1 VQDIVGLRPDV
12 ASVALESGGGSVGS
26 AAARSAAVSLVAELQ
41 AARAL
46 SAGSADVAPEDSAS
60 KMRELLRRD
69 DNVRQD
75 LSALR
80 SVRWPSRLQRAPL
93 YRSYRIAADTAVR
106 AALWLGLAS
115 VCFVWAGWS
124 AASASLYLV
133 AAVTALGVTTP
144 NPRGYSTIALVGAP
158 IAVVLAGI
166 LEFIVLNGADV
177 FPVLAIAL
185 APFTISAA
193 LLVPSKNPVWSGL
206 GRINLIAIPT
216 NSDEGGD
223 LKRIRELEFQ
233 RTCRGLDEQGQKE
246 LDELTSKYP
255 NQNADCELATA
266 IRDKLM

>member
-1 VQDIVGLRPDV
+1 MVCGKRFIVSCR
-12 ASVALESGGGSVGS
+12 GGCCIGSHH
-26 AAARSAAVSLVAELQ
+26 AQPARLFH
-41 AARAL
+41 
-46 SAGSADVAPEDSAS
+46 DSPCW
-60 KMRELLRRD
+60 RTDRGCPGRH
-69 DNVRQD
+69 
-75 LSALR
+75 
-80 SVRWPSRLQRAPL
+80 SR
-93 YRSYRIAADTAVR
+93 V
-106 AALWLGLAS
+106 
-115 VCFVWAGWS
+115 
-124 AASASLYLV
+124 
-133 AAVTALGVTTP
+133 
-144 NPRGYSTIALVGAP
+144 
-158 IAVVLAGI
+158 
-166 LEFIVLNGADV
+166 IVLNGADV